1 MAAAA
6 VGYAMFAGRDES
18 IETTETEDERGY
30 YVVDAT
36 LTEMGADG
44 RPRTVL
50 RAARAEQQI
59 SDQSVLM
66 TDLAADYNTA
76 DAGSW
81 TLTAQRGRLLADA
94 TTLRLSGDVVIRG
107 EEARGTAVIRTD
119 ELVYDTNTSVV
130 QTAEHV
136 TLQFGPHR
144 LEGRGLRAALK
155 GGTLRLESN
164 VHGRFTP

>member
-1 MAAAA
+1 VAAAA